1 MEQFLNSL
9 NLNKYVEKFK
19 EQEIDLEVAR
29 KLTEE
34 DLKELGLPLG
44 PRKKFLE
51 AIQSKSSFTSASTS
65 STTPS
70 APATVS
76 PVLTPVDLIAATQ
89 NPNLPLDT
97 RRDIQQSSNFFKQS
111 TAQLNK
117 VTGVEYFFVIDFLA
131 WYKACDTFKGFLDAD
146 SAHVKRQLGYC
157 LAEYVASIV
166 GNLEIFCKDQISRD
180 TLNAKCH
187 RRAIVVEPVNS
198 AEKVNP
204 SANSNQVMTLSLQN
218 GALHCTVCRFLNL
231 CGTFPNISSLF

>member
-117 VTGVEYFFVIDFLA
+117 VTGVEYFF
-131 WYKACDTFKGFLDAD
+131 
-146 SAHVKRQLGYC
+146 
-157 LAEYVASIV
+157 
-166 GNLEIFCKDQISRD
+166 
-180 TLNAKCH
+180 CH
-187 RRAIVVEPVNS
+187 
-198 AEKVNP
+198 
-204 SANSNQVMTLSLQN
+204 
-218 GALHCTVCRFLNL
+218 
-231 CGTFPNISSLF
+231 